1 MSGITAV
8 ERHDLV
14 RRGLRLQ
21 RFSIAWN
28 LGEALLSI
36 AAGVIGR
43 STALI
48 AFGADS
54 LIEMAS
60 ALAVVWRLHRDRD
73 QTRRDRAERA
83 SLRIAGACLIA
94 LAPYVASES
103 AFALLRHEAPER
115 SFLGIGVAIGSLIA
129 MPLLA
134 SAKRKVA
141 ADIGSNAMRSDAKQA
156 AFCAYLSGILLAARS
171 GRPFLQ
177 NLEGLRVQLH
187 QSIQTLH
194 VDKDVTV
201 AVESRMFCSSSRSGL
216 VPTTLP
222 VAASMAVTLLLPRS
236 IVNTRPV
243 CPSNKIRR
251 HAPYRLS
258 QGSLGRRWLRC
269 RDRCC

>member
-1 MSGITAV
+1 MAGITAV

-36 AAGVIGR
+36 AAGVIAR

-48 AFGADS
+48 AFGADN

-83 SLRIAGACLIA
+83 SLRIVGACFIA
-94 LAPYVASES
+94 LALYVASES

-134 SAKRKVA
+134 AAKRKVA
-141 ADIGSNAMRSDAKQA
+141 ADNRNSADQE
-156 AFCAYLSGILLAARS
+156 LARYS
-171 GRPFLQ
+171 
-177 NLEGLRVQLH
+177 LH
-187 QSIQTLH
+187 
-194 VDKDVTV
+194 
-201 AVESRMFCSSSRSGL
+201 R
-216 VPTTLP
+216 
-222 VAASMAVTLLLPRS
+222 
-236 IVNTRPV
+236 
-243 CPSNKIRR
+243 
-251 HAPYRLS
+251 
-258 QGSLGRRWLRC
+258 
-269 RDRCC
+269 